1 MSFLFKSLNL
11 NVYHFQIEIQVL
23 LLNHLHILWT
33 VRQLETLSSRVQSFT
48 EYGYKNRTKN
58 RMFCCGD
65 ILLIVL
71 LYCMLG
77 VDLENAYWTIALSAF
92 NVGSKT
98 RPSQVKSSQAKPNQV
113 KSYHTAQKPGMR
125 DMERWSF
132 VNEFVS
138 LRFIIF
144 DRHAVIDVYRH
155 QSFQLFWIYLSNV
168 SGALFQILHH
178 RKCIEK
184 QNITISIAPKR
195 KKKKKRNKNHTK
207 IDSLLR
213 ESTHFYLY
221 LCMCVITNASP
232 SFEKIKTWN

>member
-1 MSFLFKSLNL
+1 
-11 NVYHFQIEIQVL
+11 
-23 LLNHLHILWT
+23 
-33 VRQLETLSSRVQSFT
+33 
-48 EYGYKNRTKN
+48 
-58 RMFCCGD
+58 MFCCGD

-125 DMERWSF
+125 DMELWSF

-195 KKKKKRNKNHTK
+195 KMKKKNEIK
-207 IDSLLR
+207 ITPKLTAYCAKAHIFIYIYACVSLQMQAQASR
-213 ESTHFYLY
+213 KSRHEISYFDVFSSRQCRKKTTNQPHIP
-221 LCMCVITNASP
+221 MCSSISSAVNNRCQCEI
-232 SFEKIKTWN
+232 E